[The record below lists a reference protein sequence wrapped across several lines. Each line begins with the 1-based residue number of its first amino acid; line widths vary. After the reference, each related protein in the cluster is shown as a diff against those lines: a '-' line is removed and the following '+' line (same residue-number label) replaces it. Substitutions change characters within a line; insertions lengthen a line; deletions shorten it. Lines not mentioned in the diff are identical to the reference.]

1 MRTNILTAIAGAV
14 ATAIAVSTFFAAPD
28 ELRAEDGIELVST
41 EFTTEFPDGFRV
53 TAQFQGPADIDTI
66 AARVRIGQQTA
77 GSYDYLDFDT
87 GKQVE
92 GELFWRTNTLST
104 YIPPGTIITLS
115 FEVEDAEG
123 TTLKTEPVEYV
134 YEDPNYEWS
143 EISKGSIT
151 VAYHG
156 PVESR
161 AQLVLDSMVD
171 TVAVMGPLLGAE
183 TESPIRVTM
192 YNNRLEMVRAQP
204 PRSAEVAR
212 NTTTLGQAFSQEGV
226 LLVLGNSDARGTA
239 SHEVTHILV
248 HRAADSPGQFIPSWL
263 NEGLAEYGNLEE
275 GPEYEIALEFAI
287 ATGVVQSTL
296 AMTTPPGNPD
306 DLIIF
311 YGQSRSIVEFMIERF
326 GADKMTELM
335 ATMKQGIGI
344 GQAIERV
351 YGMTQIELEN
361 LWRDK
366 VGAELYVPPV
376 DEKARPTAVPRRKI
390 ELYSL
395 TPQPNTEPVSAAA
408 ETPTPAPERTVSEPS
423 DTPTPAPPA
432 AEDKETDEAAAG
444 SGCGAPLPGGPLDVS
459 AAALLL
465 GLVGLRLKGSRR

>member
-1 MRTNILTAIAGAV
+1 MRKKMFRVA
-14 ATAIAVSTFFAAPD
+14 ATAIALAIAAASLFAASD
-28 ELRAEDGIELVST
+28 SLRAEGGIELVSQT
-41 EFTTEFPDGFRV
+41 FMTEFPDGFRV
-53 TAQFQGPADIDTI
+53 TAKFEGPSDIETI

-77 GSYDYLDFDT
+77 GSYDYLDFDK

-92 GELFWRTNTLST
+92 GELFWRTNTLPT

-123 TTLKTEPVEYV
+123 NKLKTEPSEYV
-134 YEDPNYEWS
+134 YEDPNYEWH
-143 EISKGSIT
+143 EISEGAIT

-161 AQLVLDSMVD
+161 AQLVLDAMVE
-171 TVAVMGPLLGAE
+171 TVAFMGPLLGAE

-226 LLVLGNSDARGTA
+226 LLVLGNSEARGTA

-248 HRAADSPGQFIPSWL
+248 HRAADSPGQLIPSWL

-275 GPEYEIALEFAI
+275 GPEYEIALEFAV
-287 ATGVVQSTL
+287 ATGGLQSTL
-296 AMTTPPGNPD
+296 NMVAPPGNPD

-326 GADKMTELM
+326 GADRMTELM
-335 ATMKQGIGI
+335 ATMKQGIGTPE
-344 GQAIERV
+344 AIERV
-351 YGMTQIELEN
+351 YGITQIELEN

-366 VGAELYVPPV
+366 IGADLYVPPAE
-376 DEKARPTAVPRRKI
+376 DQSKPTPVPRRKI
-390 ELYSL
+390 GLYSL
-395 TPQPNTEPVSAAA
+395 TPQPETETISAAS
-408 ETPTPAPERTVSEPS
+408 ETPTPLPERSVSEPS
-423 DTPTPAPPA
+423 DTPPPAPGA
-432 AEDKETDEAAAG
+432 AEPDEPAG
-444 SGCGAPLPGGPLDVS
+444 SGCGAPLPGGPMDAS

-465 GLVGLRLKGSRR
+465 GLAGLRFRAGRR

>member
-1 MRTNILTAIAGAV
+1 MRKRMFRAAASAMAFAIAA
-14 ATAIAVSTFFAAPD
+14 AALFTASD
-28 ELRAEDGIELVST
+28 SLRAEGGIELVST
-41 EFTTEFPDGFRV
+41 SFTTEFPAGFRV
-53 TAQFQGPADIDTI
+53 VAEFRAPNDIETV

-77 GSYDYLDFDT
+77 GSYGYLDFEQ
-87 GKQVE
+87 GKEVE

-115 FEVEDAEG
+115 FEIEDVEG
-123 TTLKTEPVEYV
+123 NRLKTEPSEYL
-134 YEDPNYEWS
+134 YEDPNYEWF
-143 EISKGSIT
+143 EISEGSIT

-161 AQLVLDSMVD
+161 AQLVLDAMVE
-171 TVAVMGPLLGAE
+171 TVAHMGPLLGAE

-204 PRSAEVAR
+204 PRSAEIAR

-248 HRAADSPGQFIPSWL
+248 HRAADSPGQFIPAWL

-275 GPEYEIALEFAI
+275 GPEYEIALEFAV
-287 ATGVVQSTL
+287 ATGALQSTTNMV
-296 AMTTPPGNPD
+296 ATPGNPD

-311 YGQSRSIVEFMIERF
+311 YGHSRSMVEFMIERF

-335 ATMKQGIGI
+335 ATMKQGIGAE
-344 GQAIERV
+344 QAIERV
-351 YGMTQIELEN
+351 YGMTQVELEN

-366 VGAELYVPPV
+366 IGADLYVPPAE
-376 DEKARPTAVPRRKI
+376 DQAKPTPEPRRKI
-390 ELYSL
+390 GLYSL
-395 TPQPNTEPVSAAA
+395 TPQPDTEPVSAAVD
-408 ETPTPAPERTVSEPS
+408 TPTPEPEPERTVSEPS
-423 DTPTPAPPA
+423 DTPTPAPL
-432 AEDKETDEAAAG
+432 AEDDPEAG
-444 SGCGAPLPGGPLDVS
+444 GGCGALLGGPMDVS

-465 GLVGLRLKGSRR
+465 GLVGLRFGARRR

>member
-1 MRTNILTAIAGAV
+1 MNKKIIRAV
-14 ATAIAVSTFFAAPD
+14 AVASAIAVASLFTVSD
-28 ELRAEDGIELVST
+28 SLRAEGGIELVST
-41 EFTTEFPDGFRV
+41 TFTAEFPEGFRV
-53 TAQFQGPADIDTI
+53 TAQFRGPSDIDNI

-87 GKQVE
+87 GKLVE
-92 GELFWRTNTLST
+92 GELFWRTNTRST

-115 FEVEDAEG
+115 FEVEDVEG
-123 TTLKTEPVEYV
+123 NTLKTEPDEYV
-134 YEDPNYEWS
+134 YEDPNYEWA
-143 EISKGSIT
+143 EISEGSIT

-161 AQLVLDSMVD
+161 AQLVLDSMVE
-171 TVAVMGPLLGAE
+171 TVAIMGPLLGAE

-204 PRSAEVAR
+204 PRSAAIAR

-275 GPEYEIALEFAI
+275 GPEYEIALEFAV
-287 ATGVVQSTL
+287 ATGVLQSTL
-296 AMTTPPGNPD
+296 NMVSSPGNPD

-311 YGQSRSIVEFMIERF
+311 YGQARSIVEFMIERF
-326 GADKMTELM
+326 GAEKMTELM

-344 GQAIERV
+344 EGAIERV
-351 YGMTQIELEN
+351 YGMTQVELEN
-361 LWRDK
+361 LWRYK
-366 VGAELYVPPV
+366 IGADLYVPPV
-376 DEKARPTAVPRRKI
+376 DAQARPTAVPRRKI

-395 TPQPNTEPVSAAA
+395 TPQPNTEPVSAAS

-423 DTPTPAPPA
+423 DTPTPAPL
-432 AEDKETDEAAAG
+432 AEANTEPDEPEAG
-444 SGCGAPLPGGPLDVS
+444 AGCGAPLRGGPVDVS

>member
-1 MRTNILTAIAGAV
+1 MNKKILRVAAQAAV
-14 ATAIAVSTFFAAPD
+14 LAFAAASLFATSD
-28 ELRAEDGIELVST
+28 GLRAEDGIKLVST
-41 EFTTEFPDGFRV
+41 TFVTEFPDGFRV
-53 TAQFQGPADIDTI
+53 TAQFEGPSAIETI

-77 GSYDYLDFDT
+77 GSYDYLEFDT
-87 GKQVE
+87 GTQVE

-115 FEVEDAEG
+115 FEVEDVEG
-123 TTLKTEPVEYV
+123 NELKTEPSEHV
-134 YEDPNYEWS
+134 YEDPNYEWF
-143 EISKGSIT
+143 EISEGAIT

-161 AQLVLDSMVD
+161 AQLVLDAMVD
-171 TVAVMGPLLGAE
+171 TVAIMGPLLGAE

-204 PRSAEVAR
+204 PRSAEIAR

-226 LLVLGNSDARGTA
+226 LLVLGNSEARGTA

-275 GPEYEIALEFAI
+275 GPEYEIALEFAV
-287 ATGVVQSTL
+287 ATGVLQSTL
-296 AMTTPPGNPD
+296 NMVGTPGNPD

-335 ATMKQGIGI
+335 ATMKKGIGTPE
-344 GQAIERV
+344 AIERV
-351 YGMTQIELEN
+351 YGITQVELEN

-366 VGAELYVPPV
+366 IGADPYVPP
-376 DEKARPTAVPRRKI
+376 DTDQAKPTPEPRRKI
-390 ELYSL
+390 GLYSL
-395 TPQPNTEPVSAAA
+395 TPQPETETISAAS
-408 ETPTPAPERTVSEPS
+408 ETPTPLPERSVSEPS
-423 DTPTPAPPA
+423 DTPTAA
-432 AEDKETDEAAAG
+432 AEATEPAEPAAG
-444 SGCGAPLPGGPLDVS
+444 SGCGAPLPGGARDAS

-465 GLVGLRLKGSRR
+465 GLVGLRFRPGRG

>member
-1 MRTNILTAIAGAV
+1 MKKRMFRVAVLAV
-14 ATAIAVSTFFAAPD
+14 ALAAVAVSLFTASD
-28 ELRAEDGIELVST
+28 GVRAEGGIELVSQT
-41 EFTTEFPDGFRV
+41 FTTDFPNGFRV
-53 TAQFQGPADIDTI
+53 VAQFEAANDIETI

-77 GSYDYLDFDT
+77 GSYDYLDFEQ
-87 GKQVE
+87 GKTVE

-115 FEVEDAEG
+115 FEVEDVDG
-123 TTLKTEPVEYV
+123 NKLKTEPTEHV
-134 YEDPNYEWS
+134 YEDPNYEWF
-143 EISKGSIT
+143 EISKDSIT

-161 AQLVLDSMVD
+161 AQLVLDAMVE
-171 TVAVMGPLLGAE
+171 TVAIMGPLLGAE

-226 LLVLGNSDARGTA
+226 LLVLGNSEARGTA

-248 HRAADSPGQFIPSWL
+248 HRAADSPGQLIPAWL

-275 GPEYEIALEFAI
+275 GPEYEIALEFAV
-287 ATGVVQSTL
+287 ATGILQSTL
-296 AMTTPPGNPD
+296 NMIAPPGNPD

-311 YGQSRSIVEFMIERF
+311 YGHSRSIVEFMIERY

-335 ATMKQGIGI
+335 ATMKQGIGTPE
-344 GQAIERV
+344 AIERV
-351 YGMTQIELEN
+351 YRITQIELEN
-361 LWRDK
+361 LWRDRI
-366 VGAELYVPPV
+366 GAEPYVPP
-376 DEKARPTAVPRRKI
+376 DENQAKPTPEPRRKI
-390 ELYSL
+390 GLYSL
-395 TPQPNTEPVSAAA
+395 TPQPDTETLSAPSETATPVPERSVSEPAD
-408 ETPTPAPERTVSEPS
+408 TPTPAPEATEP
-423 DTPTPAPPA
+423 
-432 AEDKETDEAAAG
+432 DEPEGG
-444 SGCGAPLPGGPLDVS
+444 SGCGAPLPGGPMDVS

-465 GLVGLRLKGSRR
+465 GLAGLRLRKGRL

>member
-1 MRTNILTAIAGAV
+1 MLKEITRVAAAV
-14 ATAIAVSTFFAAPD
+14 ALAFVAAALFAAPD
-28 ELRAEDGIELVST
+28 GARAEGGIELVST
-41 EFTTEFPDGFRV
+41 TFTTEFPDGFRV
-53 TAQFQGPADIDTI
+53 VGQFRAPNDIETI

-77 GSYDYLDFDT
+77 GSYDYLDFEP
-87 GKQVE
+87 GKEIE

-123 TTLKTEPVEYV
+123 NRLKTEASEYV
-134 YEDPNYEWS
+134 YEDPNYEWT
-143 EISKGSIT
+143 EISDGVIT

-161 AQLVLDSMVD
+161 AELVLEAMVD
-171 TVAVMGPLLGAE
+171 TVAFMAPLLGAE

-204 PRSAEVAR
+204 PRSAEIAR
-212 NTTTLGQAFSQEGV
+212 NTTTLGQAFSEEGV

-287 ATGVVQSTL
+287 ATGALQSTL
-296 AMTTPPGNPD
+296 NMVATPGNPD

-326 GADKMTELM
+326 GADKMTALM
-335 ATMKQGIGI
+335 ATMKQGIGV
-344 GQAIERV
+344 GEAIERV
-351 YGMTQIELEN
+351 YGMTQVELEN

-366 VGAELYVPPV
+366 VGADPYVPPTA
-376 DEKARPTAVPRRKI
+376 DQAKPTPEPRRKI
-390 ELYSL
+390 GLYSL
-395 TPQPNTEPVSAAA
+395 TPQPDTETVSAAA
-408 ETPTPAPERTVSEPS
+408 ETPTPVPERTVSEPAS
-423 DTPTPAPPA
+423 TPTPAPS
-432 AEDKETDEAAAG
+432 AEDDAEAG
-444 SGCGAPLPGGPLDVS
+444 GGCGMPARGGPLDVS

-465 GLVGLRLKGSRR
+465 GLAGLRFRGARR